1 MKSDTQENQ
10 IIQKLPPLNVD
21 QKKLDEKLQKNLVI
35 YLIFL
40 GIFAG
45 IIAIVSFFIVFP
57 ASVLDDYSLHR
68 PYEIPSLILF
78 TMALIFFYK
87 KRLYLKKDVIYKG
100 ILIYLLLDIFS
111 QIIMS
116 YSTQSF
122 DTAHNLAH
130 VLKDVGYF
138 VNIIALAISGIRYTI
153 NLKERNELIQ
163 NQYEKIKESEKI
175 KDEFINIAA
184 HELRTPIQPIFAL
197 SIFLVA
203 KKGEIEEYKD
213 HIEIIIKN
221 SKRFQKLSEEIL
233 DVARIESRSLDLNLE
248 RFVLLGLMTTLISDY
263 STQADR
269 NNINM
274 KFVNDGKVIDLNI
287 QFEKQEIEKLFV
299 YADKNRI
306 IQVLSN
312 ILINALKFT
321 KKGSIT
327 IVVKKTYNMVFVKIS
342 DSGPGI
348 DKEILPKLFNKFITG
363 SPSGTGL
370 GLYICKNIIEAH
382 GGNIWAKNN
391 NENKGATF
399 TFTLP
404 IITQISPIVK

>member
-10 IIQKLPPLNVD
+10 IIRKLPPLNVD

-78 TMALIFFYK
+78 TMALTFFYK

-100 ILIYLLLDIFS
+100 ILIYLLLNIFS

-122 DTAHNLAH
+122 DTAHNLAQ

-138 VNIIALAISGIRYTI
+138 VNIIALAISGIRYAI

-184 HELRTPIQPIFAL
+184 HELRTPIQPILAL
-197 SIFLVA
+197 SIFLA
-203 KKGEIEEYKD
+203 DKKREIEEYKD
-213 HIEIIIKN
+213 YIEIIIKEF
-221 SKRFQKLSEEIL
+221 K
-233 DVARIESRSLDLNLE
+233 
-248 RFVLLGLMTTLISDY
+248 
-263 STQADR
+263 
-269 NNINM
+269 
-274 KFVNDGKVIDLNI
+274 
-287 QFEKQEIEKLFV
+287 
-299 YADKNRI
+299 
-306 IQVLSN
+306 
-312 ILINALKFT
+312 
-321 KKGSIT
+321 
-327 IVVKKTYNMVFVKIS
+327 KIS
-342 DSGPGI
+342 
-348 DKEILPKLFNKFITG
+348 E
-363 SPSGTGL
+363 
-370 GLYICKNIIEAH
+370 
-382 GGNIWAKNN
+382 
-391 NENKGATF
+391 
-399 TFTLP
+399 TL
-404 IITQISPIVK
+404 

>member
-1 MKSDTQENQ
+1 M
-10 IIQKLPPLNVD
+10 
-21 QKKLDEKLQKNLVI
+21 
-35 YLIFL
+35 
-40 GIFAG
+40 
-45 IIAIVSFFIVFP
+45 
-57 ASVLDDYSLHR
+57 
-68 PYEIPSLILF
+68 
-78 TMALIFFYK
+78 
-87 KRLYLKKDVIYKG
+87 
-100 ILIYLLLDIFS
+100 
-111 QIIMS
+111 
-116 YSTQSF
+116 
-122 DTAHNLAH
+122 
-130 VLKDVGYF
+130 
-138 VNIIALAISGIRYTI
+138 
-153 NLKERNELIQ
+153 
-163 NQYEKIKESEKI
+163 
-175 KDEFINIAA
+175 
-184 HELRTPIQPIFAL
+184 
-197 SIFLVA
+197 
-203 KKGEIEEYKD
+203 
-213 HIEIIIKN
+213 
-221 SKRFQKLSEEIL
+221 
-233 DVARIESRSLDLNLE
+233 
-248 RFVLLGLMTTLISDY
+248 ISDY
-263 STQADR
+263 SIQADR

-327 IVVKKTYNMVFVKIS
+327 IVVKRNYNMVFVKIS

-363 SPSGTGL
+363 SPWGTDL